1 MRNGRFCCLFM
12 AIWVNGGVRTE
23 VAKERVVLV
32 DSGIQ
37 LTVELLP

>member
-12 AIWVNGGVRTE
+12 AIWVNDE
-23 VAKERVVLV
+23 VKIEEAKEHVVLV

-37 LTVELLP
+37 LMVEPLP